1 MILTVT
7 ANPMV
12 EHLFKVPGFQSNRD
26 FRPGRP
32 AQVVATGKPI
42 NCARALQDLG
52 HEVMCVAPVGGATG
66 REIEELLE
74 REELPHRL
82 VNIRA
87 ESRRGF
93 TVYDEL
99 GQVTTVYGPAPRL
112 RDAEVDAIVATVR
125 SLLPA
130 RMLVLGGS
138 TSRPDLYARLV
149 KLGLP
154 VVLDTR
160 GEALEQSLAAGGDIL
175 LAKPNLRECR
185 ETFGCLDVERAVH
198 ELRARG
204 AHNAVVTD
212 GADEAVFVLGERSLR
227 LRPPEVDVVH
237 TVGCGDALCAG
248 WIHAHDRP
256 GPEAAAFAMA
266 CGSHAA
272 SRPGVSRLSVR
283 SCETLA
289 RQILESSS

>member
-12 EHLFKVPGFQSNRD
+12 EHLFKVPGFQQHQD
-26 FRPGRP
+26 FRTSRS

-52 HEVMCVAPVGGATG
+52 HQVMCVAPVGGSTG

-74 REELPHRL
+74 GEELPHRL

-99 GQVTTVYGPAPRL
+99 GQVTTVYGPAPAL
-112 RDAEVDAIVATVR
+112 RDSEVDAIVATVR

-130 RMLVLGGS
+130 QLLVLGGS
-138 TSRPDLYARLV
+138 SSRPDLYARLV
-149 KLGLP
+149 TLGVP

-160 GEALEQSLAAGGDIL
+160 GEALERALAAGGDIL

-185 ETFGCLDVERAVH
+185 ETFGSLDVERAVH

-212 GADEAVFVLGERSLR
+212 GANEAVFVLGDRTLR
-227 LRPPEVDVVH
+227 LRPPEVELVH

-248 WIHAHDRP
+248 WIHARDRP
-256 GPEAAAFAMA
+256 DEEAAAFAMA
-266 CGSHAA
+266 CGAHAA
-272 SRPGVSRLSVR
+272 SRPGVSRLSLR
-283 SCETLA
+283 SCEALA
-289 RQILESSS
+289 ARILAS

>member
-12 EHLFKVPGFQSNRD
+12 EHLFRVPGFQQHQD
-26 FRPGRP
+26 FRPTRP
-32 AQVVATGKPI
+32 AEVVATGKPI
-42 NCARALQDLG
+42 NCARALRDLG
-52 HEVMCVAPVGGATG
+52 HEVMCVAPVGGSTG

-74 REELPHRL
+74 AEELPHRL

-93 TVYDEL
+93 TVYDDR
-99 GQVTTVYGPAPRL
+99 GQVTTVYGPAPML

-138 TSRPDLYARLV
+138 SSRPELYARLV
-149 KLGLP
+149 KLGVP

-160 GEALEQSLAAGGDIL
+160 GEALEQALAAGGDIL

-185 ETFGCLDVERAVH
+185 ETFGSLDVERAVH
-198 ELRARG
+198 ELRIRG

-212 GADEAVFVLGERSLR
+212 GANEAVFMLGSR
-227 LRPPEVDVVH
+227 LVRLQPPEVELVH

-256 GPEAAAFAMA
+256 DGKAAAFAMA
-266 CGSHAA
+266 CGSYAA
-272 SRPGVSRLSVR
+272 SRPGVSRLSLPA
-283 SCETLA
+283 CEALAAGILA
-289 RQILESSS
+289 R